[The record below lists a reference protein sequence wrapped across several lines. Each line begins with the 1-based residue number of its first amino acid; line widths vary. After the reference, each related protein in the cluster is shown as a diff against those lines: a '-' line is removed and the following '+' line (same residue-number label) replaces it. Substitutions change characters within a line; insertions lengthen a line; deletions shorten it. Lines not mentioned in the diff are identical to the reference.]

1 MNARALAA
9 VAVPALLAGALLWRA
24 RGGAGSADH
33 YDPVEYVAH
42 ANRFIE
48 QGWLRADC
56 QQEHVRLVPQL
67 EQVSAAELDWYEQS
81 YLAADVARFNLDP
94 RGLAFTFVIDDD
106 CRLQGVSP
114 AAHRIALPFAERW
127 PWLGSILFAGREAD
141 ALLRSAERTLALRA
155 GERPPDAAHL
165 ATTRVGAST
174 DLTGQGALLLHFRG
188 GPGQPAASVH
198 HVGEAVVVRNGIRD
212 RGSESV
218 RLMGHLLPAGRL
230 ARLDTGDWLHLSAT
244 RPGTPIEETFVFL
257 AGRALQVASAVRRQN
272 ERYERHTEE
281 AALGLVADEQQERDR
296 PYLELV
302 AGSID
307 GVLDSLPPARARAL
321 ADAFDLHLGIDRE
334 AQQRLSGAFA
344 RACEDV
350 QRRQNR
356 RARPFG
362 AGLTVLDGRTGDVLA
377 LATFP
382 DADGLPDT
390 LDDAQRRRLLANQNL
405 LRHPIGS
412 AGKPFLYA
420 AIAQAFPL
428 LAQLEL
434 AAHPDELERPEVLQ
448 CELSKGYLVH
458 GSGAPVDFRGA
469 LEMSSNRY
477 TVELAT
483 LALAASG
490 ASAGADPAR
499 LDTLVPRDAS
509 LDWPRPG
516 RSSGVRVAGQS
527 LDYAPDLG
535 TFLLP
540 STRALQVPNGG
551 AARSC
556 ETLHVFDQAR
566 FREPLEQ
573 LTGAETYHGRTPDL
587 ASGTPTR
594 VDLERR
600 YRTSAYDLSAW
611 GPLLGRLFQATSDER
626 ERWSMR
632 AALQAIAPE
641 RVDLAFNQIALF
653 RGDYLS
659 LLLGGG
665 NSTWTNVQLAEAL
678 ARLVTGRAV
687 EARLARGT
695 SERRRGVAPQPAP
708 SPQPFAALAL
718 GDDARRPVLEGLA
731 RVVSGEHGTAKELRP
746 ALRAVQ
752 ARFPNERVELYSKT
766 GTPTLDVRVPS
777 GLAQALEVLVGRSRL
792 TFAQGHVQVRTRD
805 GALVPASVAPAVFQA
820 ALERA
825 LRELGTSSGLRGS
838 PRRLASAVADVIED
852 FQDSQTAGAG
862 DDGGESGPLRLT
874 RGQLAL
880 DREHRV
886 FRERS
891 IPGRRGAVYI
901 FCLVRRP
908 PGDSVLLSEAEL
920 KDPRT
925 RVLAVA
931 VHLDTGPTSA
941 TAVQVAA
948 RLLPDL
954 APLLE

>member
-1 MNARALAA
+1 MKRRTL
-9 VAVPALLAGALLWRA
+9 VVLAVPLLLGGALLWRA
-24 RGGAGSADH
+24 HVGVRDAH
-33 YDPVEYVAH
+33 YYDPVEYVAH

-56 QQEHVRLVPQL
+56 QEAHARLIPELAQ
-67 EQVSAAELDWYEQS
+67 APPAELAWYAES
-81 YLAADVARFNLDP
+81 YLASDVQRFNEDP
-94 RGLAFTFVIDDD
+94 QGLASTFVIDDN
-106 CRLQGVSP
+106 CNLRGVSP
-114 AAHRIALPFAERW
+114 AAHRITLPFAERW
-127 PWLGSILFAGREAD
+127 LWLGSILFAGREAD

-155 GERPPDAAHL
+155 GERPPDADHL
-165 ATTRVGAST
+165 ATTRVGAT
-174 DLTGQGALLLHFRG
+174 EDVTGQGALLLHFRG
-188 GPGQPAASVH
+188 GPAQPAASVH
-198 HVGEAVVVRNGIRD
+198 HVGEAVVVRNGVRAA
-212 RGSESV
+212 GSESV
-218 RLMGHLLPAGRL
+218 HLMGHLLPPGRL
-230 ARLDTGDWLHLSAT
+230 ARLDTGDWLHLAAT
-244 RPGTPIEETFVFL
+244 QPGTPVEETFVFL

-307 GVLDSLPPARARAL
+307 AVLDSLPAPRGRAL
-321 ADAFDLHLGIDRE
+321 ADAFDLHLGLDRE
-334 AQQRLSGAFA
+334 AQQRLADVFK
-344 RACEDV
+344 RACDDV

-356 RARPFG
+356 RTRPFG

-382 DADGLPDT
+382 DADGLTDT

-412 AGKPFLYA
+412 AGKPFFYA
-420 AIAQAFPL
+420 AIAEAFPL

-434 AAHPDELERPEVLQ
+434 DPHPDEKERPEVLH
-448 CELSKGYLVH
+448 CELTKGYLVH
-458 GSGAPVDFRGA
+458 GSGTQVDLRRA

-490 ASAGADPAR
+490 APSGADATR
-499 LDTLVPRDAS
+499 LDTLVPRDS
-509 LDWPRPG
+509 NLDWPKAG
-516 RSSGVRVAGQS
+516 RSSGVRVAGRT

-535 TFLLP
+535 RFLLR
-540 STRALQVPNGG
+540 STRAPQVPGGG
-551 AARSC
+551 AVRSC
-556 ETLHVFDQAR
+556 ETLHTFDQAR
-566 FREPLEQ
+566 FREPLER

-587 ASGTPTR
+587 ENGTPTR
-594 VDLERR
+594 GDLERR
-600 YRTSAYDLSAW
+600 YRTAAYDLSAW

-641 RVDLAFNQIALF
+641 RVDLAFNQVSSF

-678 ARLVTGRAV
+678 GRLVTGRAV

-695 SERRRGVAPQPAP
+695 SERRRGQPPGSAPAP
-708 SPQPFAALAL
+708 TPFAPL
-718 GDDARRPVLEGLA
+718 GLRDEVRGAVLDGLA
-731 RVVSGEHGTAKELRP
+731 RVVSGEHGTAKDLRY
-746 ALRAVQ
+746 ALRQVQ
-752 ARFPNERVELYSKT
+752 ARFPNERIEIYSKT

-777 GLAQALEVLVGRSRL
+777 GLAQALEALVGRSRL
-792 TFAQGHVQVRTRD
+792 AFTDGQVQVRTRD
-805 GALVPASVAPAVFQA
+805 AALVPYSAGPTAFQG

-825 LRELGTSSGLRGS
+825 LRELGSSAGVRGA
-838 PRRLASAVADVIED
+838 PRRLASAVADLVED
-852 FQDSQTAGAG
+852 FQDGLTPGES
-862 DDGGESGPLRLT
+862 DDGAERGPLRLE

-908 PGDSVLLSEAEL
+908 PGTSVLLSDAEL
-920 KDPRT
+920 QDART

-931 VHLDTGPTSA
+931 LHLDTGPTSA

-948 RLLPDL
+948 KLMPEL
-954 APLLE
+954 ALLLE